1 MPAGSNKQFFD
12 LFNEN
17 KTINNAI
24 QVAFLKRV
32 MVKSLKQMLG
42 EEEEEK
48 LDKTGKYPISNLN
61 SDFMNNKEMSED
73 FRILMPIYYEDN
85 GILIVGH
92 PETGI
97 WRYMNATRLD
107 AIGQLRTLWRAAN
120 NPVKNP
126 LNDYF
131 INNKFLYRLIEA
143 FAGEEQKPFEL
154 FKEMLANQKN
164 LENQSNTDY
173 IHTPGDGKWYVD
185 GVVDYMKH
193 LTKFKLLLS
202 KAETDYNTMKKD
214 KWEYYKAKAPAE
226 VYAEK
231 PFDLK
236 ILRTDIDKYL
246 ESDTEL
252 QRSKQKV
259 DYLETTVD
267 FLDRTIRQI
276 ANRGFT
282 IKNAIDW
289 RKFTSG
295 AI

>member
-1 MPAGSNKQFFD
+1 MNLEQIQEMADKD
-12 LFNEN
+12 L
-17 KTINNAI
+17 KINDTE
-24 QVAFLKRV
+24 LDLE
-32 MVKSLKQMLG
+32 SLKTPQLH
-42 EEEEEK
+42 
-48 LDKTGKYPISNLN
+48 
-61 SDFMNNKEMSED
+61 NK
-73 FRILMPIYYEDN
+73 
-85 GILIVGH
+85 
-92 PETGI
+92 
-97 WRYMNATRLD
+97 
-107 AIGQLRTLWRAAN
+107 
-120 NPVKNP
+120 
-126 LNDYF
+126 
-131 INNKFLYRLIEA
+131 
-143 FAGEEQKPFEL
+143 
-154 FKEMLANQKN
+154 
-164 LENQSNTDY
+164 
-173 IHTPGDGKWYVD
+173 
-185 GVVDYMKH
+185 YMK
-193 LTKFKLLLS
+193 LYNQFKLMLTR
-202 KAETDYNTMKKD
+202 AESDYYTVKKE
-214 KWEYYKAKAPAE
+214 KWEYYTGKAPAE